1 MPGKRISELTALSG
15 AASANNDDLVV
26 FDADAGETKRISRSQ
41 LAEGMQADVQVFT
54 NKTINLGSNTL
65 TGTTV
70 QFNTAL
76 SDNNFATQAGSETL
90 TNKTIA
96 LANNTVNYTQGGTGS
111 QQRTVEN
118 KLQEFVSVKDF
129 GAVGDGVADDTAAF
143 NAAASAAGTSAI
155 FVPSGSYAITGSITS
170 GSFYSF
176 GVVTIVGGSVAVTDR
191 SVPAVTQGRARIN
204 YHSTTQVKAYVPE
217 NIVMAGFRFMGSY
230 KKGRGTYLSTGVGS
244 NGFVVVGGT
253 SDLAFETSYHAANWY
268 GVFAA
273 SNETDTTA
281 TFKQVPFFRAGSLA
295 GNVITLAEGG
305 ETNGDT
311 ITTTTYTMST
321 DALVGCEVLIIQ
333 ENKQF
338 SGKTTT
344 VTANTNGTVTL
355 ADVGSM
361 AAGDFFLVSP
371 PSYDNYCYMG
381 SWYCDN
387 TGGEPR
393 NMADALQEVSS
404 YGINIPT
411 VPASG
416 EIATATRYPLAG
428 LVSPLSTGY
437 IFSLTF
443 SLQTSSTGTVSHT
456 IWHDSSSHQ
465 TFSSF
470 VTKYSST
477 SETYVEPTTKVMFSG
492 EQAIWLSTGS
502 TLDANV
508 TFRAIKT
515 LGWIEM

>member
-1 MPGKRISELTALSG
+1 MSLTK
-15 AASANNDDLVV
+15 V
-26 FDADAGETKRISRSQ
+26 
-41 LAEGMQADVQVFT
+41 
-54 NKTINLGSNTL
+54 NTRM
-65 TGTTV
+65 
-70 QFNTAL
+70 
-76 SDNNFATQAGSETL
+76 
-90 TNKTIA
+90 IA
-96 LANNTVNYTQGGTGS
+96 PE
-111 QQRTVEN
+111 RTRV
-118 KLQEFVSVKDF
+118 
-129 GAVGDGVADDTAAF
+129 
-143 NAAASAAGTSAI
+143 I
-155 FVPSGSYAITGSITS
+155 
-170 GSFYSF
+170 
-176 GVVTIVGGSVAVTDR
+176 
-191 SVPAVTQGRARIN
+191 QGRARIN

-230 KKGRGTYLSTGVGS
+230 KKGNGTYISTGVGN

-268 GVFAA
+268 GTFAA
-273 SNETDTTA
+273 SNEGDITA

-321 DALVGCEVLIIQ
+321 NDLVGCEVLIIQ

-344 VTANTNGTVTL
+344 VTANTNGTVTV
-355 ADVGSM
+355 ADAGSM

-381 SWYCDN
+381 SWYCDT

-393 NMADALQEVSS
+393 NMADALQEVNS
-404 YGINIPT
+404 YGINIPS
-411 VPASG
+411 VPSAG

-443 SLQTSSTGTVSHT
+443 SLSTASLGTVAHY
-456 IWHDSSSHQ
+456 IWHDASNHQ
-465 TFSSF
+465 TFNNY
-470 VTKYSST
+470 VTKYST
-477 SETYVEPTTKVMFSG
+477 ITETYVEATNRVMFSG
-492 EQAIWLSTGS
+492 EQAIWLSTGGS
-502 TLDANV
+502 LDTAV
-508 TFRAIKT
+508 SSRTIRT
-515 LGWIEM
+515 LGWVEM